1 VPDILAFDLLN
12 KHLSVSRETF
22 DRLKAYHDLLL
33 KWQTRVN
40 LISAD
45 TISEMWKRHF
55 LDSLQLL
62 KHIENTDK
70 KIIDLGSG
78 AGFPGMAIAI
88 AGASN
93 VHLIESDGKKIQFLK
108 EVARITKTDVAIHH
122 ARIEDKATPAGDI
135 IISRACSPLD
145 KLLSHSLHYVSHET
159 ICLFHKGKNYSK
171 ELEEAKAHW
180 NFQYIVLPSV
190 TDTPDAVN
198 QQGVI
203 LKLTNVSKQT
213 GVSKR
218 EGL

>member
-1 VPDILAFDLLN
+1 VPESPAFDQKAFDSLN
-12 KHLSVSRETF
+12 RHLPVSRETF
-22 DRLKAYHDLLL
+22 VRLQAYHDLLL

-40 LISAD
+40 LISPD
-45 TISEMWKRHF
+45 TVSTAWERHF

-62 KHIENTDK
+62 NHIENTNK

-88 AGASN
+88 AGANN
-93 VHLIESDGKKIQFLK
+93 VHLVESDGKKIQFLK
-108 EVARITKTDVAIHH
+108 EVARITNTSITIHH
-122 ARIEDKATPAGDI
+122 SRIEDKPTSDADI

-145 KLLSHSLHYVSHET
+145 KLLSHSSHYVSHET

-190 TDTPDAVN
+190 INTPDTVN

-203 LKLTNVSKQT
+203 LKLTNVSKSQY
-213 GVSKR
+213 
-218 EGL
+218 